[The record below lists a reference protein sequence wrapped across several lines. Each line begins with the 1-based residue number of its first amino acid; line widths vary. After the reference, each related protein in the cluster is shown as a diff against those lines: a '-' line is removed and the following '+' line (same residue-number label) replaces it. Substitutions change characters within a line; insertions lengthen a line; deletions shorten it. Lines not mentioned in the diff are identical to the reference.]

1 MKIYTKTGDGGK
13 TRLVDGQECSKSNV
27 RVETYGS
34 VDELNSNI
42 GLVVARL
49 TADCLERLSTGDSA
63 ENLESLNQ
71 LQTDL
76 VRIQN
81 QLFNIGSHLACEKEE
96 MRKHLPALD
105 EKWISDLEKSI
116 DQMTS
121 QLAPLKNF
129 ILPGGTQSASF
140 AHLSRTVCRRSER
153 MVVRLIEDGFDQDEN
168 LRALK
173 YLNRLSDYLFVVA
186 RFINHTLGVPDQA
199 WQK

>member
-13 TRLVDGQECSKSNV
+13 TRLVDGQECSKANV

-42 GLVVARL
+42 GLVISRL
-49 TADCLERLSTGDSA
+49 TADTLERLATGDSA
-63 ENLESLNQ
+63 ENLEALNQ
-71 LQTDL
+71 LQTEMI
-76 VRIQN
+76 RIQN

-96 MRKHLPALD
+96 MRKHLPVLD
-105 EKWISDLEKSI
+105 ENWISDMEKSI
-116 DQMTS
+116 DLMTNK
-121 QLAPLKNF
+121 LAPLKNF

-153 MVVRLIEDGFDQDEN
+153 MVVRLIEEGSDQPEN
-168 LRALK
+168 LRSLK
-173 YLNRLSDYLFVVA
+173 YLNRLSDYLFVAA